1 MKKILIGGAVPVILA
16 AFLGTP
22 YYFGI
27 KAQQSLEEQHKIL
40 SDTFF
45 FDVVSHNYERGWF
58 SATETTVIRF
68 HPALLTNL
76 SGQIP
81 ANIKTVLDKPITIVN
96 HVKHGLFADGFTP
109 VRASVTSEF
118 QYDPEVQKVL
128 SRFFNDKVPV
138 TMKNTIYLN
147 GSGKLETNVS
157 PFEYEELSGIKLD
170 WKGMQS
176 QVDYQSGFK
185 SYTSQYQIPLLKAVL
200 ADKGDIALEDLSIKT
215 HTQEGKTGVDLGST
229 DVKLGK
235 FSIAWK
241 ENIDYN
247 FRINELINMVTDL
260 QIGAF
265 INPTGTI
272 APSNINVEKLSYQA
286 QTTEKDEQFVDS
298 EGHFTFEKLNYG
310 TEQYGPLDVNI
321 SAEHLDGKSLTAL
334 KKRWEQIYTDK
345 IPEGQAQDMI
355 LEAVRKEGAD
365 LFVHNPVFKIK
376 SFNFTAPSGYIKVNG
391 DVQFNGL
398 QKNDLNDFNMLLKK
412 MRANVNFDVSN
423 QLLEQFAIS
432 QARGLFATD
441 DASASAT
448 NPDPK
453 ALEDVNE
460 TIRLMVAGTVKS
472 LAEDGYVKQSNNT
485 IQTNVLLENNQVKLN
500 GKPFTIQPDEDIL
513 ADIEADDSPSSASVP
528 ATQSAK

>member
-1 MKKILIGGAVPVILA
+1 M
-16 AFLGTP
+16 
-22 YYFGI
+22 
-27 KAQQSLEEQHKIL
+27 
-40 SDTFF
+40 
-45 FDVVSHNYERGWF
+45 
-58 SATETTVIRF
+58 
-68 HPALLTNL
+68 
-76 SGQIP
+76 
-81 ANIKTVLDKPITIVN
+81 
-96 HVKHGLFADGFTP
+96 
-109 VRASVTSEF
+109 
-118 QYDPEVQKVL
+118 
-128 SRFFNDKVPV
+128 
-138 TMKNTIYLN
+138 
-147 GSGKLETNVS
+147 
-157 PFEYEELSGIKLD
+157 
-170 WKGMQS
+170 
-176 QVDYQSGFK
+176 
-185 SYTSQYQIPLLKAVL
+185 
-200 ADKGDIALEDLSIKT
+200 
-215 HTQEGKTGVDLGST
+215 DLGST

-334 KKRWEQIYTDK
+334 KKRWEQIATDK

-365 LFVHNPVFKIK
+365 LFVNNPVFKIK

-398 QKNDLNDFNMLLKK
+398 QKNDLNDFNMLLQK

-472 LAEDGYVKQSNNT
+472 LAEDGYVKQSNNA